1 MKRWGV
7 LLLGWTCLCAGTV
20 QADEL
25 LYYVEDG
32 NVVFTNTPS
41 RGDVRLVPGLGER
54 VAAVRGQDM
63 PGTPWDEFIRQLGRR
78 HGVSPDLV
86 KAVAMVESALD
97 PNAIS
102 PKGAMGL
109 MQLMPATAQQYGVSD
124 PLDPYESL
132 SAGTRHL
139 RDLLDEF
146 DDNQTLALAA
156 YNAGS
161 GAVRRYGGVPDYRE
175 TRNYVHKV
183 QDKLTER
190 PRRAVTTA
198 STDKSKIHT
207 RVREDGTVEF
217 SN

>member
-1 MKRWGV
+1 MNRWSV
-7 LLLGWTCLCAGTV
+7 ALLVGICVASGAI

-41 RGDVRLVPGLGER
+41 RGDARPVPGLSER
-54 VAAVRGQDM
+54 VAAIRGQDL
-63 PGTPWDEFIRQLGRR
+63 PQTPWDAFIRQLGRQ

-86 KAVAMVESALD
+86 KAVAMVESALN

-109 MQLMPATAQQYGVSD
+109 MQLMPATAERYDVSD

-132 SAGTRHL
+132 SGGTRHL

-161 GAVRRYGGVPDYRE
+161 GAVRRYGGVPAYRE

-183 QDKLTER
+183 QDKLTGR
-190 PRRAVTTA
+190 PRRTIATA
-198 STDKSKIHT
+198 AKSEIQAK
-207 RVREDGTVEF
+207 VREDGTVEF